1 VNIFWAVF
9 FVLFPAL
16 VIYLCQRFPV
26 LNKLGAVVICYAV
39 GILIGNIGVL
49 PENIF
54 GIQDTLMTLVIP
66 LAIPLIFFSI
76 DIKKWSRLAGK
87 SLLSFAFVVV
97 SVVITVCAGYFI
109 FRSLIGGEAWKVS
122 GMLIGVYT
130 GGTPN
135 LAAIGTALQIDPTVY
150 VATHASDVAIGAV
163 WLLIVITVLQRI
175 LLKFLPP
182 FQRLGNESQSQGQ
195 EQPNFDSYVGIFQ
208 RKVILPLLGTFG
220 IAVGIFAVGAGLT
233 LVVPQEFAMVVAIL
247 TVSTLGI
254 AFSFIPAIRR
264 IPMTFQLGQYL
275 ILIFC
280 LVVSSMAD
288 IQKLLNTAPA
298 MIGLVAF
305 VYFVS
310 VALHVALSA
319 IARIDAD
326 TVIIT
331 SVAGLYSPP
340 FVPLVASVLKN
351 KEVIVSG
358 IITGIIGWVIGTYL
372 GIAVAYT
379 LNMF

>member
-1 VNIFWAVF
+1 MNIFWAVF

-26 LNKLGAVVICYAV
+26 LNRLGAVVICYAV
-39 GILIGNIGVL
+39 GILIGNIGIL

-54 GIQDTLMTLVIP
+54 GVQDTLMTLVIP

-87 SLLSFAFVVV
+87 SLLSFVFVVLA
-97 SVVITVCAGYFI
+97 VVITVCAAYFM
-109 FRSLIGGEAWKVS
+109 FRSLIDEEIWKVS

-150 VATHASDVAIGAV
+150 VAAHASDVVIGAI

-175 LLKFLPP
+175 LLKLLPP
-182 FQRLGNESQSQGQ
+182 FQRLGDESQPQ
-195 EQPNFDSYVGIFQ
+195 EQANFDSYVGIFQ
-208 RKVILPLLGTFG
+208 RKVIVPLLGAFG
-220 IAVGIFAVGAGLT
+220 IAIGIFAVGAGLT

-264 IPMTFQLGQYL
+264 VPMTFQLGQYF

-288 IQKLLNTAPA
+288 VKELVNTAPA

-310 VALHVALSA
+310 VAIHVALSA
-319 IARIDAD
+319 IARIDVD

-340 FVPLVASVLKN
+340 FVPMVASVLKN

-358 IITGIIGWVIGTYL
+358 VITGIIGWVIGTYL

-379 LNMF
+379 LHMF

>member
-1 VNIFWAVF
+1 VTIFWAAF
-9 FVLFPAL
+9 FVLFPVL
-16 VIYLCQRFPV
+16 VIYLCQKLPV
-26 LNKLGAVVICYAV
+26 LNKLGAVIICYAV
-39 GILIGNIGVL
+39 GILIGNISVL

-54 GIQDTLMTLVIP
+54 GVQDTLMTLVIP
-66 LAIPLIFFSI
+66 LAIPLIFFSV
-76 DIKKWSRLAGK
+76 DIKRWSRLAGK
-87 SLLSFAFVVV
+87 SLLSFTFEVLA
-97 SVVITVCAGYFI
+97 VVIVVCAGFFL
-109 FRSLIGGEAWKVS
+109 FRSLIGGETWKVS

-135 LAAIGTALQIDPTVY
+135 LAAIGTALQVDPTVY
-150 VATHASDVAIGAV
+150 LAAHTSDVAVGAI
-163 WLLIVITVLQRI
+163 WLLIVITVLQRV
-175 LLKFLPP
+175 LLKFLPA
-182 FQRLGNESQSQGQ
+182 FQPLGDKSQSQ
-195 EQPNFDSYVGIFQ
+195 EEANFDSYAGIFQ
-208 RKVILPLLGTFG
+208 RKVIVPLLGAFG

-233 LVVPQEFAMVVAIL
+233 FVVPKEFSMVVAIL

-254 AFSFIPAIRR
+254 LCSLIPAVRR
-264 IPMTFQLGQYL
+264 IPMTFQLGQYF

-288 IQKLLNTAPA
+288 VQKLLATAPA

-310 VALHVALSA
+310 VALHVALAA
-319 IARIDAD
+319 IAKIDAD

-340 FVPLVASVLKN
+340 FVPMVAAALKN

-358 IITGIIGWVIGTYL
+358 VITGIIGWVIGTYL

-379 LNMF
+379 LHMF

>member
-1 VNIFWAVF
+1 VNIFWTVF
-9 FVLFPAL
+9 FVLFPVL

-39 GILIGNIGVL
+39 GIIIGNISIL

-54 GIQDTLMTLVIP
+54 GVQDTLMTMVIP

-76 DIKKWSRLAGK
+76 DIKRWSRLAGK
-87 SLLSFAFVVV
+87 SMLSFTFVVV
-97 SVVITVCAGYFI
+97 SVLITVCASYFI
-109 FRSLIGGEAWKVS
+109 FRSLVGVEAWKVS

-135 LAAIGTALQIDPTVY
+135 LAAIGTALHIDPTVY
-150 VATHASDVAIGAV
+150 VATHVSDVVIGAV

-182 FQRLGNESQSQGQ
+182 FQHLGDESQTE
-195 EQPNFDSYVGIFQ
+195 EQASFDSYAGIIQ
-208 RKVILPLLGTFG
+208 RKVILPLLGAFG
-220 IAVGIFAVGAGLT
+220 IAVGIFAVGAALT

-254 AFSFIPAIRR
+254 AFSFIPAVRR

-288 IQKLLNTAPA
+288 IRELLNTAPA

-310 VALHVALSA
+310 VAIHVALSA

-340 FVPLVASVLKN
+340 FVPMVASALKN

-358 IITGIIGWVIGTYL
+358 VITGIIGWVIGTYL

-379 LNMF
+379 LHVF

>member
-1 VNIFWAVF
+1 MNIFWAVF
-9 FVLFPAL
+9 FVLFPVL

-26 LNKLGAVVICYAV
+26 LNKLGAVVICYAI
-39 GILIGNIGVL
+39 GIIIGNIGVL

-54 GIQDTLMTLVIP
+54 GVQDTLMTLVIP

-87 SLLSFAFVVV
+87 SLLSFTFVVV

-109 FRSLIGGEAWKVS
+109 FRSMIGEETWKVS

-135 LAAIGTALQIDPTVY
+135 LAAIGTALHIDPTVY
-150 VATHASDVAIGAV
+150 VAAHASDVFIGAV

-182 FQRLGNESQSQGQ
+182 FQHLGDESQSQ
-195 EQPNFDSYVGIFQ
+195 EQANFDSYAGIF
-208 RKVILPLLGTFG
+208 RRRVILPLLGAFG
-220 IAVGIFAVGAGLT
+220 IAVGVFAVGAALT

-254 AFSFIPAIRR
+254 AFSFIPAVRR
-264 IPMTFQLGQYL
+264 IPMTFQLGQYF

-288 IQKLLNTAPA
+288 LQKLLDTAPA

-305 VYFVS
+305 VYLVS
-310 VALHVALSA
+310 VAVHVALSA

-340 FVPLVASVLKN
+340 FVPMVASVLKN
-351 KEVIVSG
+351 KEVVVSG
-358 IITGIIGWVIGTYL
+358 VITGIIGWVIGTYL
-372 GIAVAYT
+372 GIAIAYT
-379 LNMF
+379 LHMF

>member
-9 FVLFPAL
+9 FVLFPVL
-16 VIYLCQRFPV
+16 VIYLCQRFPA

-39 GILIGNIGVL
+39 GILIGNISIL

-54 GIQDTLMTLVIP
+54 GVQDTLMTLVIP

-87 SLLSFAFVVV
+87 SLLSFTFVVLAV
-97 SVVITVCAGYFI
+97 LITVCASYFI
-109 FRSLIGGEAWKVS
+109 FRSLVGEEAWKVS

-135 LAAIGTALQIDPTVY
+135 LAAIGTALNIDPTVY
-150 VATHASDVAIGAV
+150 VATHVSDVVIGAV

-182 FQRLGNESQSQGQ
+182 FRRIGDESQSQ
-195 EQPNFDSYVGIFQ
+195 EEANFDSYAGIFQ
-208 RKVILPLLGTFG
+208 RKVILPLLGAFG
-220 IAVGIFAVGAGLT
+220 IAVGIFAVAAALI

-264 IPMTFQLGQYL
+264 IPMTFHLGQYL

-288 IQKLLNTAPA
+288 IRELLNTAPA

-310 VALHVALSA
+310 VAIHVALSA

-340 FVPLVASVLKN
+340 FVPMVASVLKN

-358 IITGIIGWVIGTYL
+358 VITGIIGWVIGTYM

-379 LNMF
+379 LHMF

>member
-9 FVLFPAL
+9 FVLFPVL

-26 LNKLGAVVICYAV
+26 LNKLGAVVICYAI
-39 GILIGNIGVL
+39 GIIIGNIGVL

-54 GIQDTLMTLVIP
+54 GVQDTLMTLVIP

-87 SLLSFAFVVV
+87 SLLSFTFVVV

-109 FRSLIGGEAWKVS
+109 FRSMIGEETWKVS

-135 LAAIGTALQIDPTVY
+135 LAAIGTALHIDPTVY
-150 VATHASDVAIGAV
+150 VAAHASDVFIGAV

-182 FQRLGNESQSQGQ
+182 FQHLGDESQSQ
-195 EQPNFDSYVGIFQ
+195 EQANFDSYAGIF
-208 RKVILPLLGTFG
+208 RRRVILPLLGAFG
-220 IAVGIFAVGAGLT
+220 IAVGIFAVGAALT

-254 AFSFIPAIRR
+254 AFSFIPAVRR
-264 IPMTFQLGQYL
+264 IPMTFQLGQYF

-288 IQKLLNTAPA
+288 LQKLLDTAPA

-305 VYFVS
+305 VYLVS
-310 VALHVALSA
+310 VAVHVALSA

-340 FVPLVASVLKN
+340 FVPMVASVLKN
-351 KEVIVSG
+351 KEVVVSG
-358 IITGIIGWVIGTYL
+358 VITGIIGWVIGTYL
-372 GIAVAYT
+372 GIAIAYT
-379 LNMF
+379 LHMF

>member
-1 VNIFWAVF
+1 VNIFWSVF

-26 LNKLGAVVICYAV
+26 LNRLGAVVICYAV
-39 GILIGNIGVL
+39 GILIGNISIL

-54 GIQDTLMTLVIP
+54 GVQDTLMTLVIP

-87 SLLSFAFVVV
+87 SLLSFAFVVLAV
-97 SVVITVCAGYFI
+97 LITVCASYFI
-109 FRSLIGGEAWKVS
+109 FRSLVGEEAWKVS

-135 LAAIGTALQIDPTVY
+135 LAAIGTALNIDPTVY
-150 VATHASDVAIGAV
+150 VATHVSDVVIGAI

-182 FQRLGNESQSQGQ
+182 FQRLGDEGQNQ
-195 EQPNFDSYVGIFQ
+195 EQASFDSYSGIF
-208 RKVILPLLGTFG
+208 RRRIILPLLGAFG
-220 IAVGIFAVGAGLT
+220 IAVGIFAIAAALT
-233 LVVPQEFAMVVAIL
+233 LVVPHEFAMVVAIL

-254 AFSFIPAIRR
+254 AFSFIPSIRR

-288 IQKLLNTAPA
+288 VRELLNTAPA

-305 VYFVS
+305 VYFIS
-310 VALHVALSA
+310 VAVHVALSA

-326 TVIIT
+326 TVIVT

-340 FVPLVASVLKN
+340 FVPMVASVLKN

-358 IITGIIGWVIGTYL
+358 VITGIIGWVIGTYL
-372 GIAVAYT
+372 GIALAYT